1 MLLPREQSA
10 WNCAYYLGAMA
21 LKALGQS
28 AGGKSDLLKLQR
40 EMSLLM
46 KREVS
51 PTQVISAAA
60 WLFLIDA
67 VRLDENGILS
77 DATQ

>member
-10 WNCAYYLGAMA
+10 WNCAYYLGAIA
-21 LKALGQS
+21 LKALSQS
-28 AGGKSDLLKLQR
+28 PEGKCDLLKLQQK
-40 EMSLLM
+40 MSLLM
-46 KREVS
+46 KRAVS
-51 PTQVISAAA
+51 PTQVMSAAA

-67 VRLDENGILS
+67 VHLDEDGMLS